1 MREDQAAA
9 RDVGTLRERL
19 APHGQDHVLRFWD
32 RLEPG
37 AREDLAAQLEA
48 LDLDLVARLTCPRE
62 SRGPAR
68 ELEVPKVERLPE
80 HGGDAAFRT
89 RSAECGGELLAEGRV
104 AALVVAGGQGTR
116 LGFPGPKG
124 ALPLG
129 PVTGRSLF
137 EQQAQKLRRAAARFG
152 RPVPWLVM
160 TSHTT
165 DAATRELFRREGFF
179 GLAEEDVLFFRQ
191 ASLPALDDD
200 GRILLE
206 APGRIALAPD
216 GHGGCFTALAVSGVL
231 EAIEARGITCLAYYQ
246 VDNPLVRIADP
257 VFLGLHALRG
267 AEMSLK
273 VVSKRDPG
281 EPAGTLVARDGRL
294 EVVEYTEVP
303 EQEAG
308 RRDAAGRLVFW
319 AMSIGI
325 HLLEVALARRVAQD
339 AERWLPWH
347 VARKRV
353 PCVDAEG
360 RTRVPEQPN
369 ARKHE
374 RFVFDA
380 LSATRGAT
388 ALEVRRED
396 EYAPIK
402 NPSGCLSPQSARRAL
417 VACYRRWL
425 EEAGVS
431 LPPGDTLVEVDQS
444 RIDGP
449 DDARASGIRDAT
461 EAQPVI
467 RLAAGAIA

>member
-1 MREDQAAA
+1 VLRFWERLDPRARESLAAQVETMDFELVARLAAA
-9 RDVGTLRERL
+9 RDNPRPR
-19 APHGQDHVLRFWD
+19 
-32 RLEPG
+32 G
-37 AREDLAAQLEA
+37 A
-48 LDLDLVARLTCPRE
+48 
-62 SRGPAR
+62 
-68 ELEVPKVERLPE
+68 LEVPTVERLPE
-80 HGGDAAFRT
+80 HGGDAGFRT
-89 RSAECGGELLAEGRV
+89 QAAECGCELLAEGRV

-129 PVTGRSLF
+129 PVSGRSLF

-160 TSHTT
+160 TSHAT
-165 DAATRELFRREGFF
+165 DEATRELFRREGFF
-179 GLAEEDVLFFRQ
+179 GLAASDVLFFRQ
-191 ASLPALDDD
+191 ASLPALDDG

-216 GHGGCFTALAVSGVL
+216 GHGGCFTALAASGVL
-231 EAIEARGITCLAYYQ
+231 EALEARGVTRLAYYQ

-294 EVVEYTEVP
+294 RVVEYTEVP
-303 EQEAG
+303 ATEAG

-325 HLLEVALARRVAQD
+325 HLLDVTLARRVARD
-339 AERWLPWH
+339 VERWLPWH

-360 RTRVPEQPN
+360 TARVPEQPN

-380 LSATRGAT
+380 LSAASAGA

-425 EEAGVS
+425 EEAGVT